1 MTCILSKVGHRRRH
15 FTCKGEVVVAGQ
27 EDMLLLGV
35 PFIQEDEP
43 VDNPPDLRPP
53 VIVVA
58 KEDDSGGAECW
69 SQRLL

>member
-1 MTCILSKVGHRRRH
+1 M
-15 FTCKGEVVVAGQ
+15 VAGQ